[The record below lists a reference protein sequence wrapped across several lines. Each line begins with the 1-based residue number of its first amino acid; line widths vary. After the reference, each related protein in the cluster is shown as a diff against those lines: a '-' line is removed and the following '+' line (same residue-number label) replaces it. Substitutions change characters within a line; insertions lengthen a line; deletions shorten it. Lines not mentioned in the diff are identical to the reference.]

1 MFKFMAIA
9 MAAMV
14 LVGGYSSA
22 ADSVPTAEPDTVVAC
37 CWGGGWRGGHRGAG
51 WRNDGG
57 WRHGGYRGAGYN
69 QSHYYYG
76 G

>member
-1 MFKFMAIA
+1 MFKFMAVA
-9 MAAMV
+9 MAAV
-14 LVGGYSSA
+14 LLVGGYSYA
-22 ADSVPTAEPDTVVAC
+22 ADSVPPVESDTVVAC

-57 WRHGGYRGAGYN
+57 WRHGGYRGAGNN
-69 QSHYYYG
+69 QGHYYYG